1 MKGHALSIKE
11 KTRRGDVVIA
21 VCTDLNWILWI
32 RFRNKYG
39 SSITPDNW
47 RVSEKVECRVGK
59 EFGNGYNIETNK
71 VSQISCFFSCS
82 TSEGPAC
89 QGADESR
96 HGSWTKR
103 GLISTSS
110 KVGAQLDQTMQPPPF
125 QTKAFTISYI
135 KQTNVRKLILFNVWT
150 SHNCCDTKHS
160 TDKKH

>member
-1 MKGHALSIKE
+1 MALQLHQIIDGFLK
-11 KTRRGDVVIA
+11 
-21 VCTDLNWILWI
+21 
-32 RFRNKYG
+32 
-39 SSITPDNW
+39 
-47 RVSEKVECRVGK
+47 KVECRVGK

-103 GLISTSS
+103 GLILTSS
-110 KVGAQLDQTMQPPPF
+110 KVGAQLDQTMQPPLF

-135 KQTNVRKLILFNVWT
+135 KQTNVRKLILFKV
-150 SHNCCDTKHS
+150 
-160 TDKKH
+160 

>member
-1 MKGHALSIKE
+1 MALQLHQIIDGFLK
-11 KTRRGDVVIA
+11 
-21 VCTDLNWILWI
+21 
-32 RFRNKYG
+32 
-39 SSITPDNW
+39 
-47 RVSEKVECRVGK
+47 KVECRVGK

-110 KVGAQLDQTMQPPPF
+110 KVRAQLDQTMQPHPF
-125 QTKAFTISYI
+125 KQRHLRSLIS
-135 KQTNVRKLILFNVWT
+135 NKLV
-150 SHNCCDTKHS
+150 
-160 TDKKH
+160 